1 MDLSNYICQ
10 PEFTLLEFTVD
21 VAAGVAHALFE
32 VTPGTSKTI
41 HVNIKIGSY
50 EDKEI
55 HAYGYYWP
63 GHNKDNSYPIS
74 LTHPFKIRKVCPTLT
89 EAPEGKEDVPG
100 FEAIFVI
107 SGLLAVAYLVGR
119 SPLFIFTRRGG

>member
-10 PEFTLLEFTVD
+10 PEFTLLGFTVD

-41 HVNIKIGSY
+41 HVNIKPIGSY

-63 GHNKDNSYPIS
+63 GHNKD
-74 LTHPFKIRKVCPTLT
+74 KITIFIKRK
-89 EAPEGKEDVPG
+89 
-100 FEAIFVI
+100 
-107 SGLLAVAYLVGR
+107 
-119 SPLFIFTRRGG
+119 